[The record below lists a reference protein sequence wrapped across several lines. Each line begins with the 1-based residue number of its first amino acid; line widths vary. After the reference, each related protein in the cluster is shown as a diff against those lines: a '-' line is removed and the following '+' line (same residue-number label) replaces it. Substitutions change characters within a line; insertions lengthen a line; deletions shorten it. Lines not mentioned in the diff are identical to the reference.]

1 MQKDQLIESLGFT
14 AFLTDVSELRNS
26 HLEFMDIEKLGVDK
40 VYFSDN
46 KPAALFVDVDSFD
59 PDTLLRINRIQN
71 NAWNYR
77 KVLFLF
83 VQSPTEIRVYNCYE
97 KPVFLRKDEC
107 DSKVEQEI
115 KKLELIQCS
124 DNSDQCTLD
133 TFLTIF
139 SRIGIDCGYIWTAEK
154 FKDKINLQH
163 RLDKY
168 LVTVLSETADKLEKN
183 GLPKDIIHGLLIRS
197 LFILFL
203 EDKGAAKEAGLY
215 ESISEG
221 CDSYFD
227 ILKDKEATYL
237 LFKKLQSHFNGNITP
252 LIPNEEKIVSA
263 EHLNLVRSCFMDGDV
278 SCDPTLFTDWRL
290 FNFKIIQV
298 ELISEIYEL
307 FLGALKHERGQYYT
321 PHGLVDL
328 ILGDKLPIANSN
340 YNVKILDLACGSGI
354 FLVESYRRL
363 IARWKYQNQTDKI
376 SFSELTKL
384 LRNNIFGIEI
394 DSTAIK
400 VTAFSLY
407 IALIDELD
415 PKTLWIRDDCRLPYL
430 IYEKDDPYS
439 EHNGKNLF
447 RMDTIVDVNID
458 MLPEINLV
466 VGNPPFSKKKVSD
479 SIKEYC
485 KYQGFATETVLPFI
499 HKSVQFC
506 PKGDIAL
513 IFNTKILTDTNKLY
527 CRFRD
532 WLFKKNYVEK
542 LYNLSILRKT
552 PKKFGGQLFNSATGP
567 ISIIYFKHEQPAV
580 ISDTIEYWAPKTYI
594 RSNSVDGVVINDND
608 ICHLPRTE
616 CQNPQTKIWKVAQW
630 GNFSCYRLLEKL
642 HNKNENLKQIFK
654 KDEWIVGRGLN
665 ADREH
670 PDIMPEEMIK
680 IDGIDRYYTN
690 PENVCIINKTKYR
703 KNKEGI
709 FSAPFILFKQGL
721 HRTEIACTLFDK
733 SWCCTTGAYVI
744 NGGSLDDKK
753 FLVAYLNSDLVK
765 FQLFLTTSC
774 WGVERE
780 IILLNEL
787 LELPSPFVSGYEEE
801 KKHIVISFNKIVSI
815 KKSMLHDT
823 QEIKKLE
830 QNINKAF
837 VRLFGISEN
846 DDILIN
852 DVLKYNLDLFKN
864 GGKSIGFHGTLYNEN
879 LIYANT
885 ICKALNTF
893 LDNSSIKA
901 SATIYDLNSNDPLNI
916 LNIYFGQTSNSV
928 EKRNLLDCKKI
939 LLKIDKILLEERS
952 PSIYMQKNLKYYDG
966 DNVYLIKPNQ
976 KRFWTRS
983 QAEED
988 AIALI
993 TDIMNLNK

>member
-154 FKDKINLQH
+154 FKDKINFQH

-183 GLPKDIIHGLLIRS
+183 GLPKDIIHGLLMRS

-215 ESISEG
+215 ESIREG

-237 LFKKLQSHFNGNITP
+237 LFEKLQSHFNGNITP

-298 ELISEIYEL
+298 ELLSEIYEL

-363 IARWKYQNQTDKI
+363 IARWKYQNKTDKI
-376 SFSELTKL
+376 SFSELTEL

-400 VTAFSLY
+400 VAAFSLY

-430 IYEKDDPYS
+430 IYEKDDSYS
-439 EHNGKNLF
+439 AHNGKNLF
-447 RMDTIVDVNID
+447 RMDTIADVNQD
-458 MLPEINLV
+458 LLPEINLV
-466 VGNPPFSKKKVSD
+466 VGNPPFGKKGVSS
-479 SIKEYC
+479 SIKKYC
-485 KYQGFATETVLPFI
+485 KAQGFATETVLPFI

-513 IFNTKILTDTNKLY
+513 IFNTKILTDTNKSY

-532 WLFKKNYVEK
+532 WLFKKNYVER

-552 PKKFGGQLFNSATGP
+552 PKGFGGQLFNSATGP
-567 ISIIYFKHEQPAV
+567 ISIIYFKHEQPSA

-594 RSNSVDGVVINDND
+594 RSNSVDGVLINNND

-630 GNFSCYRLLEKL
+630 GNFASFRLLEKL
-642 HNKNENLKQIFK
+642 KRLNGSLSESGWKFS
-654 KDEWIVGRGLN
+654 RGLN
-665 ADREH
+665 SEKPEFFPDTMIRTNGIGKYFTNSDAVRISNTRGFRREK
-670 PDIMPEEMIK
+670 D
-680 IDGIDRYYTN
+680 
-690 PENVCIINKTKYR
+690 
-703 KNKEGI
+703 KNDLFI
-709 FSAPFILFKQGL
+709 PPFILFSEGL
-721 HRTEIACTLFDK
+721 HQSDIACSLFYEP
-733 SWCCTTGAYVI
+733 WYCTTAAYVTR
-744 NGGSLDDKK
+744 SRDLVDMKY
-753 FLVAYLNSDLVK
+753 LVAYLNSDLAK
-765 FQLFLTTSC
+765 FQLFLTTST
-774 WGVERE
+774 WGIERDRILPDE
-780 IILLNEL
+780 ISAIS
-787 LELPSPFVSGYEEE
+787 SPFVTNYKEER
-801 KKHIVISFNKIVSI
+801 KNIIAAFDKIVEL
-815 KKSMLHDT
+815 KKSTLVNEQELIVQEQIISNEFARLFRLSEKEIYLIHDT
-823 QEIKKLE
+823 IKF
-830 QNINKAF
+830 NF
-837 VRLFGISEN
+837 
-846 DDILIN
+846 
-852 DVLKYNLDLFKN
+852 DLFKN
-864 GGKSIGFHGTLYNEN
+864 GYKSQGFHRTLLKEN
-879 LIYANT
+879 RIYAET
-885 ICKALNTF
+885 ICKALNDF
-893 LDNSSIKA
+893 FGNAPIKVG
-901 SATIYDLNSNDPLNI
+901 ATAYETTLNDPLNI
-916 LNIYFGQTSNSV
+916 IRIHFGQMANQIDVHDFSNY
-928 EKRNLLDCKKI
+928 KKLLSE
-939 LLKIDKILLEERS
+939 IDKILTQEKS
-952 PSIYMQKNLKYYDG
+952 SSIYIQKNLKYYEG

-988 AIALI
+988 AAALI
-993 TDIMNLNK
+993 ADIMNLDK